1 MSCMAHLNPTNTA
14 MPHTGRAAWCDIRH
28 KAKYLSVSKSFSGY
42 IAFSFGLLLHL
53 HCQVQVSWEQ
63 HAMHE
68 DIAAIKIR
76 VESVQQR
83 GNDKSPAHNRN
94 HTACAEVGDS
104 FSAASLENMPGR
116 QQEKVQSGCEL
127 QNCRSKS

>member
-1 MSCMAHLNPTNTA
+1 MGATRNA
-14 MPHTGRAAWCDIRH
+14 QD
-28 KAKYLSVSKSFSGY
+28 F
-42 IAFSFGLLLHL
+42 
-53 HCQVQVSWEQ
+53 
-63 HAMHE
+63 
-68 DIAAIKIR
+68 AAIKIR

-83 GNDKSPAHNRN
+83 GNDKSPAHNKN

-116 QQEKVQSGCEL
+116 QQEVQSGREL